1 MAASSITAINP
12 TSVIQG
18 SGDPFV
24 ASGLNKADV
33 WEHTQ
38 ECGFYY
44 KFTSR
49 TDPNGSWLPGS
60 TTTSGL
66 ELTMFGSVT
75 ETLLPFAAS
84 GAASAVSGF
93 AAKQLQQVSYSATV
107 GSGGMGTEGMVYTTS
122 AGMYRRLAVATDR
135 DSHSSW
141 NVASVW
147 FPTGNNTG
155 FQTDATFAQ
164 SMIRNILSYV
174 RKGGL
179 DYSHDGTAKGIM
191 MLMPQMSFE
200 FSLIA

>member
-12 TSVIQG
+12 TSVTQG

-49 TDPNGSWLPGS
+49 TDPDGSWLPGS
-60 TTTSGL
+60 ITTSGL
-66 ELTMFGSVT
+66 ELTMFGAVS
-75 ETLLPFAAS
+75 ETLYPMAAS
-84 GAASAVSGF
+84 GEASAVSGL
-93 AAKQLQQVSYSATV
+93 AARQLQQVSYSATV

-122 AGMYRRLAVATDR
+122 AGMYRRLAVATDGEY
-135 DSHSSW
+135 HSSW
-141 NVASVW
+141 NVGSVW

-164 SMIRNILSYV
+164 SMVRNILAFV
-174 RKGGL
+174 QRGGL
-179 DYSHDGTAKGIM
+179 SYSPDGTVRGVTYTT
-191 MLMPQMSFE
+191 PQKAFDP
-200 FSLIA
+200 SLLA